1 MISDRRIAL
10 GSINENR
17 LNIKNYIP
25 LKKTNIG
32 SKDLFN
38 EHNDSIDIYANKLK
52 FKLKLALC
60 ELNQHQ
66 NPKPSA
72 IKSFSI
78 NSPTSSSTK
87 IMRRKLSP
95 LKKNNIR
102 NKLNSKK
109 LFSSSANINLTK
121 KTPLQSTRNTNNI
134 NNTNNTNNT
143 NSNLKLFSIKKNSP
157 FYNSVSNVPLVDRS
171 INGRNGNNAT
181 RFNSETLPPI
191 NKILQTPL
199 KLTNSEKNID
209 KSPINLTTPNSFSVA
224 KSLLQL
230 GSGYYN

>member
-25 LKKTNIG
+25 LKKTNLV

-38 EHNDSIDIYANKLK
+38 ERNDSIDIYANKLK

-95 LKKNNIR
+95 LKKNSIR

-121 KTPLQSTRNTNNI
+121 KIPLQSTRNNKSM
-134 NNTNNTNNT
+134 NNTNNT

-157 FYNSVSNVPLVDRS
+157 FYNNVSNVPLVDRS
-171 INGRNGNNAT
+171 INGRNGNNAP